1 MTITIQEQA
10 DGIKA
15 LFEGRLDTPAAI
27 KAQQD
32 MAPLMENAD
41 KIITLDCTKLEYIS
55 SSGLRLFLALH
66 HEGGHGGFVQ
76 TVAIVG
82 VRAYEFDKLTAQR
95 YGLAHQPFSG
105 SVAVVHLYAMCFQQS
120 AHVALAT
127 ADAARDGRADNPLCH
142 CSSSR

>member
-55 SSGLRLFLALH
+55 SSGLRLFLALRK
-66 HEGGHGGFVQ
+66 ETAAKGGK
-76 TVAIVG
+76 VAIRNVNDEIRKVFMMTG
-82 VRAYEFDKLTAQR
+82 FFNLFDIE
-95 YGLAHQPFSG
+95 
-105 SVAVVHLYAMCFQQS
+105 
-120 AHVALAT
+120 
-127 ADAARDGRADNPLCH
+127 
-142 CSSSR
+142 